1 MGFTYR
7 AYLDEEAKRCKIY
20 ACSNCRSHLST
31 FDHLISKVFF
41 FFFFLKH
48 FIDIEY

>member
-20 ACSNCRSHLST
+20 ACSKCSSHLST
-31 FDHLISKVFF
+31 FDYLISKVCLHIGF
-41 FFFFLKH
+41 KH
-48 FIDIEY
+48 LPLG